1 MTASLA
7 RIFRHPVKSIG
18 FEEIRNASLSEGRVL
33 PFDRIWAISTAEA
46 RFDSPLSD
54 WAPKRD
60 FVRGAAAPGLMA
72 VAAHTHDDG
81 SIEFTHPELW
91 HLRIDLDT
99 PADQAKLIAWLKPLW
114 PENRPAP
121 RAVEKPG
128 LALTDSREAFVSIL
142 SLDSLDDLSARSGK
156 TLSPPRFRGNL
167 WLRGMAPWAERDL
180 LGRRLRIGTTA
191 EIEIVEPIT
200 RCRATCASPET
211 GTEDF
216 NTLGALKEITGDTTF
231 GLFGLVR
238 RAGEIARDDAVEVL
252 P

>member
-1 MTASLA
+1 MTATLA

-18 FEEIRNASLSEGRVL
+18 FEEITSASLHEGRVL
-33 PFDRIWAISTAEA
+33 PFDRIWAISTVGAG
-46 RFDSPLSD
+46 FDSPLTG

-91 HLRIDLDT
+91 HLRVDPDDA
-99 PADQAKLIAWLKPLW
+99 ADQAKLIAWLKPLW

-128 LALTDSREAFVSIL
+128 PALTDSRESFVSIL
-142 SLDSLDDLSARSGK
+142 SLDSLDDLSARTGK
-156 TLSPPRFRGNL
+156 ALSAPRFRGNL
-167 WLRGMAPWAERDL
+167 WLRGLAPWAERDL
-180 LGRRLRIGTTA
+180 PGRRLRIGTA
-191 EIEIVEPIT
+191 EIEIIEPIT

-216 NTLGALKEITGDTTF
+216 DTLGALKQITGDTTF

-238 RAGEIARDDAVEVL
+238 RAGEIARNDAVEVL